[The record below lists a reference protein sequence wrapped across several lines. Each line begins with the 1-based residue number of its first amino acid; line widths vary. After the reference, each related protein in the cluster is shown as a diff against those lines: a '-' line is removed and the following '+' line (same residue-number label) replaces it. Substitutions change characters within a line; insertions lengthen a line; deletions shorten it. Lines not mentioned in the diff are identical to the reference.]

1 MQDNKNAY
9 VFVHVHAQEVMLA
22 DNLRKKKLGISRRV
36 ENGRV
41 EGMDGVHS
49 LCKF

>member
-9 VFVHVHAQEVMLA
+9 VFVHAHAQEVMLA

-36 ENGRV
+36 ENGRTG
-41 EGMDGVHS
+41 GMELSKGI
-49 LCKF
+49 